1 MAWSLRRLSLLA
13 LPLVGASSAGV
24 AGCGDRDCTQMG
36 CAPTLE
42 MVFDEAIPRDYTV
55 TVTVG
60 SRVSTADCSA
70 ASEPDTSGEIAVP
83 LENAPEN
90 TEGRVVCGAGRIV
103 LPMAPPALK
112 VRLDHADGPAT
123 EVEAQPAYEV
133 FYPNGEE
140 CDPTCQRGSI
150 AIDVRGGG
158 SGA

>member
-1 MAWSLRRLSLLA
+1 MAWSLRL
-13 LPLVGASSAGV
+13 LPLLVLPLLASSAGV
-24 AGCGDRDCTQMG
+24 AGCGNSDCTQMG
-36 CAPTLE
+36 CAPSLE
-42 MVFDEAIPRDYTV
+42 MVFDETIPRDYTV

-60 SRVSTADCSA
+60 SRVSTADCTV
-70 ASEPDTSGEIAVP
+70 ASQPDTSGEVAVA

-90 TEGRVVCGAGRIV
+90 TEGRVVCGTDRIV
-103 LPMAPPALK
+103 LPMAPASLK
-112 VRLDHADGPAT
+112 VRLDHAGGTAT

-150 AIDVRGGG
+150 AIDVGGG